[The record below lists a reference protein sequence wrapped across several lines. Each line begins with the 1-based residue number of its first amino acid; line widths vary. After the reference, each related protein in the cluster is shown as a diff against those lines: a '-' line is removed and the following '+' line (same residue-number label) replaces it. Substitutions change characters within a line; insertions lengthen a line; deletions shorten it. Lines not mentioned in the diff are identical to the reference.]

1 MIPDA
6 LEVAAAPLQVDE
18 FWPDALA
25 PRLAQ
30 FAAYLDR
37 CRPADGALARLAAFD
52 LLDVPDLVAHLILID
67 PVDDDRGNTRF
78 RFRFVGT
85 WHLLTFGQDVTGKFI
100 DELYNDPLA
109 MQAEQA
115 LHDIL
120 ASGEPHYWRRPS
132 VFHGQQYFLYQRIM
146 APLADEAG
154 RIVRLAG
161 CYDAADP

>member
-1 MIPDA
+1 MAPYA
-6 LEVAAAPLQVDE
+6 LEVAAPPPHVDE
-18 FWPDALA
+18 IWPDALA
-25 PRLAQ
+25 PRLDE
-30 FAAYLDR
+30 FMAYLDH

-52 LLDVPDLVAHLILID
+52 LLDVPDLVAHLVLVD
-67 PVDDDRGNTRF
+67 PVDDRGNTRF

-85 WHLLTFGQDVTGKFI
+85 WHLLTFGQDVTGRFM

-109 MQAEQA
+109 IRAEHA
-115 LHDIL
+115 LHGIL

-132 VFHGQQYFLYQRIM
+132 VFHGQQFLLYQRIM

-161 CYDAADP
+161 CYDTANP